1 MLKRLTS
8 LFLTKVYIITA
19 LGFALNLH
27 YCGSVLAE
35 VKIDAPVKSCKL
47 PAAKKM
53 KCCSDKKI
61 DVKVNDAHESQS
73 PSIIAK
79 LFGFELTKIPF
90 GDYILSAQQALLEKL
105 CDPTPP
111 APPPSSGKTA
121 QFIKNCSL
129 RI

>member
-27 YCGSVLAE
+27 YCGSVLAAI
-35 VKIDAPVKSCKL
+35 KIDAPASTCKL
-47 PAAKKM
+47 PVAKKM

-61 DVKVNDAHESQS
+61 EVKVKDAHDTQA

-90 GDYILSAQQALLEKL
+90 GEYIFSAQQALLEKL
-105 CDPTPP
+105 SNQ
-111 APPPSSGKTA
+111 APPPPPPPSGKTA
-121 QFIKNCSL
+121 QYIKNCTL
-129 RI
+129 RM